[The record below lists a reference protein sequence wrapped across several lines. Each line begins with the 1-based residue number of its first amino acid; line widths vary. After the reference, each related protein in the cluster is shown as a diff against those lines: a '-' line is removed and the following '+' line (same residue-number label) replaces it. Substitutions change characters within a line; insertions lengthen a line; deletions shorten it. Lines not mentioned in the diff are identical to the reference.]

1 MDPADRE
8 LLRLTMVPDLG
19 PKRISAL
26 LNTFGSTDAI
36 ARASAADLE
45 RVRGIGPVIA
55 RNAAQ
60 FFAQG
65 DKPLDDEITLATH
78 LGVSIVTRANPA
90 YPSLLTELPDAPP
103 LLFVRGDLVPERDR
117 FAVAIVGSRDC
128 TAYGLEQAER
138 FAAVLASAGITII
151 SGGARGIDTAA
162 HRGAMRAQGRTIAV
176 LGCGLAR
183 CYPPENAQLFEQ
195 ISSRGAVVSEL
206 PLNTS
211 PESSNFPARNRI
223 ISGMSIG
230 VLVIEAGQKSG
241 ALITARQA
249 VEEHGREV
257 MAVPG
262 RVDSAASKGTN
273 DLLKSGGAH
282 LVTEPGDAIAI
293 LESQARHVFQG
304 THADRYSLFSEST
317 SSASQVTNPGDNAA
331 LESISTGPKEGSIEA
346 RILDV
351 LDEPRTLDELA
362 LRLSTEPSG
371 LRSGLTILE
380 IQGRVRR
387 SGPRFERSR
396 PTANALQRP

>member
-19 PKRISAL
+19 PRRISAL
-26 LNTFGSTDAI
+26 LNTFGSADAI
-36 ARASAADLE
+36 ASASAAELE
-45 RVRGIGPVIA
+45 RVKGIGPVIA
-55 RNAAQ
+55 RKAAH

-65 DKPLDDEITLATH
+65 DKPLDDEIALATR
-78 LGVSIVTRANPA
+78 LGIRIVTRSNPA

-117 FAVAIVGSRDC
+117 FAVAIVGSREC

-138 FAAVLASAGITII
+138 FASVLAGAGITII

-195 ISSRGAVVSEL
+195 IAARGAVVSEL

-249 VEEHGREV
+249 VEDHGREV

-262 RVDSAASKGTN
+262 RVDSASSKGTN
-273 DLLKSGGAH
+273 DLIKSGGAH
-282 LVTEPGDAIAI
+282 LVTEPGDVIAI
-293 LESQARHVFQG
+293 LESQARHVFQD

-317 SSASQVTNPGDNAA
+317 MSESQVTRPADDAAHESNA
-331 LESISTGPKEGSIEA
+331 TGPKEGSIEA
-346 RILDV
+346 RILEV

-362 LRLSTEPSG
+362 VCLAIEPSG

-396 PTANALQRP
+396 PPATALQRP